1 MHAPKIKRDK
11 TPDEAYA
18 ALTRLCARS
27 EKSSGDALR
36 LMHRWGVTPIARQG
50 VLQQLL
56 SERFI
61 DDRRFAEAFV
71 RDKIRLSGWGA
82 HKVRTALRQKGI
94 APEIIEAALTQMD
107 SSGTHERLLTQLEKK
122 KRLTRYKDMY
132 DLKTKL
138 IRYGISLGYDYD
150 AVLAAAG
157 ELVHTTDQ
165 PCDEF

>member
-1 MHAPKIKRDK
+1 MHPPKVKRDK

-18 ALTRLCARS
+18 TLTRLCARS

-36 LMHRWGVTPIARQG
+36 LMHQWGVEPSARQG
-50 VLQQLL
+50 VLQRLL
-56 SERFI
+56 AERFI
-61 DDRRFAEAFV
+61 DDRRFSAAFV

-82 HKVRTALRQKGI
+82 RKVRTALCQKGI

-107 SSGTHERLLTQLEKK
+107 SSGTHERLLTQLDKK

-138 IRYGISLGYDYD
+138 IRYGLSLGYDYD
-150 AVLAAAG
+150 AVIDAAG
-157 ELVHTTDQ
+157 ELVKTTE
-165 PCDEF
+165 PSCDEF